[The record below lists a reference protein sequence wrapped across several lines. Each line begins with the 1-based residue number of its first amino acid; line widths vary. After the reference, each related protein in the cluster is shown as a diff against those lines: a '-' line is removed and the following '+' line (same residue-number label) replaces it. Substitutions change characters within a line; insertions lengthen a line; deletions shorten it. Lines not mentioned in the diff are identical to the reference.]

1 MLFVV
6 RFDAPPNFVL
16 LGLLVSQNTTTC
28 EVLFRPQT
36 NGQRFLPEG
45 PISLGPDLFSW
56 VAIQLGKNSLIGSL
70 NVYDCKSG
78 TNESHELPGRP
89 GFALPTT
96 SENEFI
102 CGANRS
108 LGLYNTATR
117 DWRSLAEDIDGDVD
131 GTIINDGVAYEHCV
145 VFGCKDLNFE
155 EAKAGLYLWR
165 GDDQTLIKLRS
176 DQTCSNGK
184 AIIERDGDLILYD
197 IDTPKKTLVSY
208 EIDVLAGT
216 LSEPTTVLDL
226 NSLDMFPDGMILT
239 PDEQSCI
246 IAFYNPND
254 ADNGEARQYNLSS
267 GELEHTW
274 LCPKA
279 PQVTCPALIEIGG
292 ETKLVLTTA
301 VEHMSPTRQQA
312 HSNSG
317 SLFFGATDFANVG

>member
-1 MLFVV
+1 MT
-6 RFDAPPNFVL
+6 
-16 LGLLVSQNTTTC
+16 TTTC

-45 PISLGPDLFSW
+45 PIALGPDMFSW
-56 VAIQLGKNSLIGSL
+56 VAIQHGKNSLIGSL
-70 NVYDCKSG
+70 NIYDCKTG

-96 SENEFI
+96 AEDEFI
-102 CGANRS
+102 CGANRT
-108 LGLYNTATR
+108 LALYETSTKE
-117 DWRSLAEDIDGDVD
+117 WRPLASTIDGEVE
-131 GTIINDGVAYEHCV
+131 GTIINDGVVHEHVV

-155 EAKAGLYLWR
+155 EPKAGLYLWR
-165 GDDQTLIKLRS
+165 GEDQTLIKLRS

-184 AIIERDGDLILYD
+184 AIVERDGGLILYD
-197 IDTPKKTLVSY
+197 IDTPKKTVVSY
-208 EIDVLAGT
+208 ELDVAAGT
-216 LSEPTTVLDL
+216 LSEAATILDL
-226 NSLDMFPDGMILT
+226 TSLDMFPDGMILT

-254 ADNGEARQYNLSS
+254 ADNGEARQYNLAT

-301 VEHMSPTRQQA
+301 VEHMSPTRQQT

-317 SLFFGATDFANVG
+317 SLFVGDTSF